1 MMCLNMDFFFF
12 IHLLETSGHFCL
24 FLAELGLCSC
34 VGFFSS
40 GGEQGRLELQCEGS
54 SLQRLFLW
62 WSMGSNVHK
71 LQQLQLTGSRA
82 QPQ

>member
-1 MMCLNMDFFFF
+1 MDFFFF

-40 GGEQGRLELQCEGS
+40 GGEQGRLVAMRGL
-54 SLQRLFLW
+54 LVTAAFLIVKH
-62 WSMGSNVHK
+62 GLK
-71 LQQLQLTGSRA
+71 CA
-82 QPQ
+82 QAPAAAAHGL